1 MLFLKKKNSAYK
13 TRTGQSIS
21 CPVFGEGLE
30 VFEHEANSCSYS
42 EDFKDTGFK
51 KYVRRKQSLT
61 DECILFCDL
70 SLQDIT

>member
-1 MLFLKKKNSAYK
+1 MLFKKKKNSAYK

-51 KYVRRKQSLT
+51 KYVRCKQSLMWRT
-61 DECILFCDL
+61 AANLIQHVNID
-70 SLQDIT
+70 